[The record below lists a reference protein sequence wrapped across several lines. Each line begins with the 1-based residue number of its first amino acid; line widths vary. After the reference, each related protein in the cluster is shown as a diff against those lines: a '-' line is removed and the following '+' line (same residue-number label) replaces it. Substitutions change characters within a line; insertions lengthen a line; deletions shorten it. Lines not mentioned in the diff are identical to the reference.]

1 MEKKLLFIKMLPLEI
16 KSYIFS
22 FDNGNWKYF
31 TNTNSMVCIKK
42 IMELKFRR
50 PEHFT
55 LIICTNNEFYIGI

>member
-31 TNTNSMVCIKK
+31 TNTNSIVCIKK
-42 IMELKFRR
+42 IKEFIKFRKQIII
-50 PEHFT
+50 T
-55 LIICTNNEFYIGI
+55 LVIIHYVNGLD